1 MAPRSTS
8 AGILAAVAGFL
19 LLTPGGYAGSP
30 ERAAGSWWI
39 GPDGLVVGIH
49 GKKPCSLWGP
59 GLPGE
64 VNFLGSFVPGF
75 LSAVQR
81 SSLAA
86 GLPDCVGCRAPAGEP
101 AGIQDRLVVVI
112 DPGHGG
118 SQRGAVGVTGV
129 REKDLVLQVAR
140 RAGRMLGNVG
150 DVEVVMTRREDD
162 EIALEER
169 VEMANLVRADLF
181 VSIHANSFTSPSL
194 GGVETFFHSI
204 EASGEEARRV
214 ASCENAPKGKKS
226 RAAPDTLS
234 LILEDMQSAEKLRDS
249 SRLAHLVQE
258 QLAGAVP
265 FENRG
270 VMQADFTVLRGTRMP
285 SILVELGFL
294 SNPREEKTLGDPLTQ
309 EKIANAIRKGVLLY
323 WELAKRKQVPVSRKA
338 GER

>member
-1 MAPRSTS
+1 MPSVGRS
-8 AGILAAVAGFL
+8 AGILAIVMVFF
-19 LLTPGGYAGSP
+19 LLTPGAYAGPP
-30 ERAAGSWWI
+30 EKGQGSWFI
-39 GPDGLVVGIH
+39 GPDGLVVGVY
-49 GKKPCSLWGP
+49 GKKPRSLWGP

-64 VNFLGSFVPGF
+64 VNFKGSFVSGF
-75 LSAVQR
+75 LSTAQW
-81 SSLAA
+81 SSLATSC
-86 GLPDCVGCRAPAGEP
+86 PDCRTPTGALGT
-101 AGIQDRLVVVI
+101 IQDRLVVVI

-118 SQRGAVGVTGV
+118 SQRGAVGVTGAK
-129 REKDLVLQVAR
+129 EKDIVLQVAR
-140 RAGRMLGNVG
+140 RARRMLKNVG
-150 DVEVVMTRREDD
+150 DVDVVMTRQHDD

-181 VSIHANSFTSPSL
+181 VSIHANSFPSSSL

-214 ASCENAPKGKKS
+214 ASYENAPKGKKG

-234 LILEDMQSAEKLRDS
+234 FILQDMQGAEKLRDS

-294 SNPREEKTLGDPLTQ
+294 TNPKEEKALGDALIQ

-323 WELAKRKQVPVSRKA
+323 WELAKRKQVSVPQKTGAR
-338 GER
+338 